1 MHISKHSCYR
11 TMFDYISV
19 ATQKKPA
26 GELDNNAWTSPNHPA
41 LNQLPAPPANLQT
54 MWQARGNKARRQA
67 AGESVE
73 SMKVLEFY
81 DFCRQRKQSQK
92 FHFPWRAQNCFHR
105 RALYIINR
113 RSNRKDRLNTKLSMS
128 YVKGSCLFNE
138 TEHVVFNRLTSVRMF
153 LIHTLTRKPAP
164 PSEMEL
170 PLFHPP

>member
-81 DFCRQRKQSQK
+81 DFCRQHKQSQK

-105 RALYIINR
+105 RALYYEQEKQSQR
-113 RSNRKDRLNTKLSMS
+113 PTQHETK
-128 YVKGSCLFNE
+128 
-138 TEHVVFNRLTSVRMF
+138 HVVCKRLMSVQ
-153 LIHTLTRKPAP
+153 
-164 PSEMEL
+164 
-170 PLFHPP
+170 